1 MPRNRFARQ
10 ALSATACVALAT
22 TSVAQQAPA
31 SPAAESTLNPVVI
44 SVTRTERASIDVPAS
59 VDVID
64 RAALADNLQINMSES
79 LARVPG
85 ITAQNR
91 QNYAQDLQ
99 ISSRGYGARST
110 FGVRGLRLYVD
121 GVPATM
127 PDGQS
132 QISHIDLSS
141 AARIEVLRG
150 PFSALYG
157 NSSGG
162 VISVFTQD
170 GGPGTAVEGST
181 AFGSDRTQRIG
192 LKVSGTQGKL
202 NYVVSASR
210 FETDGYRD
218 RSAAERTNLNAK
230 LKYALTDDTK
240 VTLIVNALRMPD
252 VQDALGLTRAEF
264 EANPQQ
270 ATPNATLFNTRK
282 TITQNQIGAVFDH
295 KLSSSQALQWT
306 VYTGDRGVAQF
317 QAIPATTQIPA
328 TQPGGVI
335 DLNRR
340 FAGTDLRWTGRGML
354 LGTPATLTA
363 GMSYDQLIEERR
375 GYQNFIGPAAA
386 PTALG
391 VQGALRRDEQNR
403 ARSFDQY
410 LQGEWVL
417 SERWTASAGLRHSK
431 VSFKSA
437 DRYIVGTN
445 LDDSGSAD
453 YSATTPVVGLVFH
466 ATDAVNL
473 YATLGRGFE
482 TPTFNEVAY
491 RLGATG
497 LNFALR
503 PAESRQWELGVKARL
518 SADWQT
524 NVAVF
529 QARTSDEITVLSNT
543 GGRSTFQNAS
553 RTDRK
558 GLEAALSGQLGGGF
572 SVYGAATWLDATY
585 RDAFTTCGPPPCA
598 TPTVPV
604 AAGNRIP
611 GIPKSMLYAELAWKK
626 PAWGL
631 ETAIEARRVSS
642 VYVNDTNTDAAPAYA
657 VANLR
662 IAFQQKLG
670 AWTLREFVRVDNLTD
685 RQYIGSVIVNE
696 GNSRFFEPAPGRTW
710 LAGITAGYAF

>member
-1 MPRNRFARQ
+1 MPRYRFARQ
-10 ALSATACVALAT
+10 ALTAAACATFAAA
-22 TSVAQQAPA
+22 SPAQQAPA
-31 SPAAESTLNPVVI
+31 GESTLNPVVI
-44 SVTRTERASIDVPAS
+44 SVTRTERASADVPAS
-59 VDVID
+59 VDVIG
-64 RAALADNLQINMSES
+64 RAALGDNLQINMSES
-79 LARVPG
+79 LSRVPG

-121 GVPATM
+121 GIPATM

-170 GGPGTAVEGST
+170 GGPGTVVEGST
-181 AFGSDRTQRIG
+181 AFGSDGTQRLG
-192 LKVSGTQGKL
+192 LKVSGAEGKL
-202 NYVVSASR
+202 SYVVSASR

-218 RSAAERTNLNAK
+218 HSAAERTNLNAK

-240 VTLIVNALRMPD
+240 VTLVVNAVRMPD
-252 VQDALGLTRAEF
+252 VQDPLGLSRLDNF
-264 EANPQQ
+264 EANPRKVNSV
-270 ATPNATLFNTRK
+270 ATQFDTRK
-282 TITQNQIGAVFDH
+282 TVTQNQVGAVFDH
-295 KLSSSQALQWT
+295 KLTSSQALQWT
-306 VYTGDRGVAQF
+306 VYTGDRGVTQF
-317 QAIPATTQIPA
+317 QAIPRGTAPGGQFA
-328 TQPGGVI
+328 ESSPGGVI
-335 DLNRR
+335 DLDRR
-340 FAGTDLRWTGRGML
+340 FAGTDLRWTGQGML

-363 GMSYDQLIEERR
+363 GLSYDQLIEERR
-375 GYQNFIGPAAA
+375 GYQNFVGAID
-386 PTALG
+386 G

-417 SERWTASAGLRHSK
+417 GERWTASAGLRHSK

-437 DRYIVGTN
+437 DRYLVGTN

-453 YSATTPVVGLVFH
+453 YSATTPVAGLVFH
-466 ATDAVNL
+466 ASDAVNL

-497 LNFALR
+497 LNFALL
-503 PAESRQWELGVKARL
+503 PAKSRQWELGVKARL

-585 RDAFTTCGPPPCA
+585 RDAFTTCGPPPCF

-604 AAGNRIP
+604 GAGNRIP

-626 PAWGL
+626 PVWGV
-631 ETAIEARRVSS
+631 ETALEVRRVSS
-642 VYVNDTNTDAAPAYA
+642 VYVNDVNDDTAPAYA

-662 IAFQQKLG
+662 IAFQQKFG

-696 GNSRFFEPAPGRTW
+696 GARRFFEPAPGRTW
-710 LAGITAGYAF
+710 LAGVTAGYAF

>member
-1 MPRNRFARQ
+1 MPRHRFARQ
-10 ALSATACVALAT
+10 ALSAAACAT
-22 TSVAQQAPA
+22 FAAASPAQQAPV
-31 SPAAESTLNPVVI
+31 SPATESTLNPVVI
-44 SVTRTERASIDVPAS
+44 SVTRTERASADVPAS

-64 RAALADNLQINMSES
+64 RAALGDNLQINMSES
-79 LARVPG
+79 LSRVPG

-141 AARIEVLRG
+141 ADRIEVLRG

-170 GGPGTAVEGST
+170 GGPGTVAEAST
-181 AFGSDRTQRIG
+181 VFGSDGTQRLG
-192 LKVSGTQGKL
+192 LKVSGAEGKFS
-202 NYVVSASR
+202 YVVSASR

-218 RSAAERTNLNAK
+218 HSAAERSNLNAK
-230 LKYALTDDTK
+230 LKYALTDDTR
-240 VTLIVNALRMPD
+240 VTLVVNALRMPD

-264 EANPQQ
+264 EANPRQ
-270 ATPNATLFNTRK
+270 ATAVATQFDTRK
-282 TITQNQIGAVFDH
+282 TITQNQVGVVLDH
-295 KLSSSQALQWT
+295 KLSSSQALQWM
-306 VYTGDRGVAQF
+306 VYSGDRGVTQF
-317 QAIPATTQIPA
+317 QAIPVGTQAPA
-328 TQPGGVI
+328 THPGGVI
-335 DLNRR
+335 DLDRR
-340 FAGTDLRWTGRGML
+340 FAGTDLRWTGRGTL

-363 GMSYDQLIEERR
+363 GLSYDQLVEERR
-375 GYQNFIGPAAA
+375 GYQNFVGA
-386 PTALG
+386 TLG

-403 ARSFDQY
+403 ARSVDQY

-417 SERWTASAGLRHSK
+417 GERWTASAGLRHSK
-431 VSFKSA
+431 VSFTSA

-445 LDDSGSAD
+445 LNDSGSAD
-453 YSATTPVVGLVFH
+453 YSATTPVAGLVFH
-466 ATDAVNL
+466 ATDAVNV

-491 RLGATG
+491 RPGGATG
-497 LNFALR
+497 LNFGLL
-503 PAESRQWELGVKARL
+503 PARSRQWELGVKARL

-529 QARTSDEITVLSNT
+529 QARTTDEITVLSNT
-543 GGRSTFQNAS
+543 GGRTTFQNAG

-558 GLEAALSGQLGGGF
+558 GLEAALSGQLGRGF

-598 TPTVPV
+598 TPAVPV

-611 GIPKSMLYAELAWKK
+611 GIPKSMLYAEAGVEAAGVGSGNRAGSAPRVQRVCERHQHRRRAGLCRGQ
-626 PAWGL
+626 PAGGVPA
-631 ETAIEARRVSS
+631 EVRGV
-642 VYVNDTNTDAAPAYA
+642 DAARICACRQPHRPA
-657 VANLR
+657 VHRLR
-662 IAFQQKLG
+662 H
-670 AWTLREFVRVDNLTD
+670 
-685 RQYIGSVIVNE
+685 RQ
-696 GNSRFFEPAPGRTW
+696 
-710 LAGITAGYAF
+710 

>member
-1 MPRNRFARQ
+1 MPRHRFARQ
-10 ALSATACVALAT
+10 ALFAAAGATFAAA
-22 TSVAQQAPA
+22 SPAQQAPA
-31 SPAAESTLNPVVI
+31 SPATESTLNPVVI
-44 SVTRTERASIDVPAS
+44 SVTRTERASADVPAS

-64 RAALADNLQINMSES
+64 RAALGDNLQINMSES
-79 LARVPG
+79 LSRVPG

-121 GVPATM
+121 GIPATM

-170 GGPGTAVEGST
+170 GGPGTVVEGST
-181 AFGSDRTQRIG
+181 AFGSDGTQRLG
-192 LKVSGTQGKL
+192 LKVSGAEGKFS
-202 NYVVSASR
+202 YVVSATR
-210 FETDGYRD
+210 FDTEGYRD
-218 RSAAERTNLNAK
+218 HSAAERSNLNAK

-240 VTLIVNALRMPD
+240 VTLIVNAVRMPD
-252 VQDALGLTRAEF
+252 VQDALGLERFEF
-264 EANPQQ
+264 EANPRQ

-282 TITQNQIGAVFDH
+282 TVTQNQVGAVFDH
-295 KLSSSQALQWT
+295 RLSSSQALQWT
-306 VYTGDRGVAQF
+306 VYTGDRGVTQF
-317 QAIPATTQIPA
+317 QSIPVGPQAGNTH
-328 TQPGGVI
+328 PGGVI
-335 DLNRR
+335 DLSRR

-363 GMSYDQLIEERR
+363 GLSYDQLIEERR
-375 GYQNFIGPAAA
+375 GYQNFVGA
-386 PTALG
+386 TLG

-417 SERWTASAGLRHSK
+417 GERWTASAGLRHSK

-437 DRYIVGTN
+437 DRFVSPGVPDN
-445 LDDSGSAD
+445 ADDSGSAD
-453 YSATTPVVGLVFH
+453 YSATTPVAGLVFH
-466 ATDAVNL
+466 ASDAVNV
-473 YATLGRGFE
+473 YGTIGRGFE

-491 RLGATG
+491 RPGGATG
-497 LNFALR
+497 LNFALL
-503 PAESRQWELGVKARL
+503 PAKSRQWELGVKARL
-518 SADWQT
+518 SALWQT
-524 NVAVF
+524 NVAYF
-529 QARTSDEITVLSNT
+529 QARTRDEITVLSNT
-543 GGRSTFQNAS
+543 GGRTTFQNAG
-553 RTDRK
+553 RTERN

-585 RDAFTTCGPPPCA
+585 RDGFV
-598 TPTVPV
+598 VP
-604 AAGNRIP
+604 AGNRIP
-611 GIPKSMLYAELAWKK
+611 GIPKSMLYAELQWKQ

-631 ETAIEARRVSS
+631 ETALEARRVSS
-642 VYVNDTNTDAAPAYA
+642 VFVNDANADAAPAYA

-662 IAFQQKLG
+662 VAFQQKLG

-710 LAGITAGYAF
+710 LVGVNAAYKF